1 MELARRKFLRLTAA
15 AAVVPILPRFARA
28 QAYPSKPVHLIVA
41 YAAGGSNDILA
52 RLMGQWLSERLGQPF
67 VIENRPGGG
76 TNIATEA
83 TVRAAPDGYT
93 LLLADTASAINATL
107 YDKLNFSVI
116 HDITPVAGIM
126 RQPYVM
132 LMHPSVPA
140 TTVPEFIAY
149 AKAHPGKINMASGGT
164 GSGPHMSGE
173 LFKLMAGVRLTYVPY
188 RGGAQA
194 MTDLIGGQVQL
205 FFPGLATSMD
215 YIRTGTLRALALSL
229 ATRFEAL
236 PDLPTIGEF
245 VPGYEFSGWYGFG
258 RAQEHA
264 HGDRQQAQSG
274 DQCRARRSRVE
285 GPACRSGRHVAS
297 RPGR

>member
-1 MELARRKFLRLTAA
+1 M
-15 AAVVPILPRFARA
+15 
-28 QAYPSKPVHLIVA
+28 
-41 YAAGGSNDILA
+41 
-52 RLMGQWLSERLGQPF
+52 
-67 VIENRPGGG
+67 
-76 TNIATEA
+76 
-83 TVRAAPDGYT
+83 RAAPDGYT

-173 LFKLMAGVRLTYVPY
+173 LFKLMAGVDLTHVPY

-245 VPGYEFSGWYGFG
+245 VPGYESSGWYGLAAPKNTPMEIVSRLNREINAG
-258 RAQEHA
+258 LADP
-264 HGDRQQAQSG
+264 GLK
-274 DQCRARRSRVE
+274 ARLADLGGMLLP
-285 GPACRSGRHVAS
+285 GPAADFGKLITDETEKWAQVIRSAGIKAS
-297 RPGR
+297 